1 MASASISEKV
11 LFEAHSHRLSWSF
24 SSYDP
29 IINAIE
35 RPVILIPRRDARVV
49 LIGDGSHGTY
59 EFYAHRANLTKRLI
73 EEKGFTALAIEA
85 DWPDALRIN
94 RYIHDGTL
102 GEHKIKNARDAL
114 AEIERFPKWMWKNE
128 VMPPF
133 IEYLKQHNKRVLKT
147 AKDPS
152 NAVSLYGMD
161 LYSLHRSAQQVIEY
175 LERVDPEGAKAAR
188 KRYNCFERFGEDTMR
203 YAYETQFGLKRDCHR
218 EVIANLKSL
227 LRNHNEILEKEMRRF
242 ENGHPREEQL
252 IAEINALVVKDAEE
266 YYRTMMTEDVLSWN
280 LRWYSMSTRSDEH
293 FARVLASLAQFLGPS
308 NCTGPRRAKIVVWA
322 HNSHVGDARA
332 TDMGRRQGEINV
344 GQRCREIFGDDQ
356 VFSIGFLIS
365 RGTVTASYNWDE
377 PPYRQSLNPPMEGS
391 VEAIIDK
398 WTDTDTFVVTHKIV
412 TDDGGKTRKV
422 EASEDLS
429 EYAFYPIS
437 VRFVG
442 VIYRRLTEK
451 PSHYARCSVAKQF
464 DCIAHVRES
473 RGIEPLEREP
483 TWKGPRAEVDVTFP
497 FAL

>member
-1 MASASISEKV
+1 MASASIREKE
-11 LFEAHSHRLSWSF
+11 LFEAHSHRFLSSL

-29 IINAIE
+29 IINAIG
-35 RPVILIPRRDARVV
+35 DAQMV

-73 EEKGFTALAIEA
+73 EEKGFTAVAVEA

-94 RYIHDGTL
+94 RYIHDGAL
-102 GEHKIKNARDAL
+102 GERKIKDARDAL
-114 AEIERFPKWMWKNE
+114 AEFERFPKWMWKNE

-133 IEYLKQHNKRVLKT
+133 IEYLKQYNERVLKST
-147 AKDPS
+147 KDPTK
-152 NAVSLYGMD
+152 AASLYGMD
-161 LYSLHRSAQQVIEY
+161 LYSLHRSAQQVIQY
-175 LERVDPEGAKAAR
+175 LEKVDPEGAKAAR

-227 LRNHNEILEKEMRRF
+227 LRNRNDILEKELRLTQ
-242 ENGHPREEQL
+242 NGHPREQQFV
-252 IAEINALVVKDAEE
+252 AEINALVVKDAEE

-280 LRWYSMSTRSDEH
+280 LRDEH

-308 NCTGPRRAKIVVWA
+308 NGTGPGRAKIVVWA

-332 TDMGRRQGEINV
+332 TDMGRQRGELNI

-356 VFSIGFLIS
+356 VFNVGFLTN
-365 RGTVTASYNWDE
+365 RGTVTASHNWDE
-377 PPYRQSLNPPMEGS
+377 PPYRHTLNPPMEGS
-391 VEAIIDK
+391 LEAIFDK
-398 WTDTDTFVVTHKIV
+398 WTHTDTLVVTHKIV
-412 TDDGGKTRKV
+412 TDDNGKTRKAEV
-422 EASEDLS
+422 SEDLS
-429 EYAFYPIS
+429 NFLNRSRYQ
-437 VRFVG
+437 RFIG

-451 PSHYARCSVAKQF
+451 SSHYSRCSVAKQF
-464 DCIAHVRES
+464 DCIVHVRES
-473 RGIEPLEREP
+473 RGIEPLEQER
-483 TWKGPRAEVDVTFP
+483 TWKGPRAEFDVTFP